1 MSFAAPDPDLAVR
14 LLSGADSAL
23 PLLAEAAGL
32 RDEGHGRTVTYSRKV
47 FVPITTMC
55 RDTCTYCTFVKPPG
69 AGGEYLTPQDVLA
82 IATAG
87 DELDCTEALLTL
99 GDRPE
104 DKWTQARDFLDT
116 QRAGSTIDYVVQ
128 MSELIRTETRLFPH
142 ANPGI
147 MDEAEIAK
155 LRPSNV
161 SMGLMLENISDRLTE
176 PGMPHHNCPD
186 KVPSVRVNTIRAAG
200 RQKVPFTSGILVGIG
215 ETPSEVV
222 DSLFALADLQTE
234 YGHIQE
240 FIIQNFR
247 AKADTLMRFSPEPDI
262 PYFVRVLALA
272 RWILGPEA
280 NLQVPPNLTD
290 DFSVF
295 LDAGINDWGGVSP
308 LTIDWV
314 NPESPWP
321 HLEALE
327 QVTVSHGFDLQP
339 RLPVYPE
346 YVTDEWIDARLLAS
360 VVSRSIQTG
369 TLQFLDQPQ
378 HDDNDHI
385 PPNPTGRGR
394 ERDLG
399 FDAPP

>member
-1 MSFAAPDPDLAVR
+1 MPLPVPDPGLALR
-14 LLSGADSAL
+14 ILKGDEPAEELLGWAS
-23 PLLAEAAGL
+23 EL
-32 RDEGHGRTVTYSRKV
+32 RDEGRGRTITYSRKV
-47 FVPITTMC
+47 FIPITTLC

-99 GDRPE
+99 GDMPE
-104 DKWTQARDFLDT
+104 AKWPQARDFLDT
-116 QRAGSTIDYVVQ
+116 QQADSTIDYVVQ
-128 MSELIRTETRLFPH
+128 MSELIRAETRLFPH

-147 MDEAEIAK
+147 MDEDEIAR

-186 KVPSVRVNTIRAAG
+186 KVPSVRVDTIRAAG
-200 RQKVPFTSGILVGIG
+200 RQNVPFTSGILVGIG
-215 ETPSEVV
+215 ETPKEVV

-234 YGHIQE
+234 NGHIQE

-247 AKADTLMRFSPEPDI
+247 AKANTRMRFSPEPDT
-262 PYFVRVLALA
+262 PYFVRVVALA

-290 DFSVF
+290 DFSVY

-314 NPESPWP
+314 NPEAPWP
-321 HLEALE
+321 HLDELE
-327 QVTVSHGFDLQP
+327 RVTVSHGFELRP

-346 YVTDEWIDARLLAS
+346 YVTEEWIDAGLLSS
-360 VVSRSIQTG
+360 VVTRSDANG
-369 TLQFLDQPQ
+369 YAA
-378 HDDNDHI
+378 I
-385 PPNPTGRGR
+385 PRRTP
-394 ERDLG
+394 
-399 FDAPP
+399 AQ